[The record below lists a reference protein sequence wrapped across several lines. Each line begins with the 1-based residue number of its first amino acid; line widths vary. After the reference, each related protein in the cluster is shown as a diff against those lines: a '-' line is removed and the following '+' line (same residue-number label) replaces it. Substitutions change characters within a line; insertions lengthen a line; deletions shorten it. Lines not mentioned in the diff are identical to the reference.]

1 MKRREN
7 VTRVIVDST
16 CDLPDRLLER
26 FDIAVLPLSVVI
38 DQKAYL
44 DGVEIHLDEVYEAMR
59 AGKVPG
65 TSQIRWEDAAAL
77 FTSIAQAGD
86 DFIYLAFSAS
96 MSGTFR
102 LAKMVSREVAAEY
115 PCCRME
121 IIDSQGGSMGSGLI
135 ALQLGLMNERGVPF
149 EEMVSQ
155 CTWMTSHMKYVFTID
170 ELKCAVRG
178 GRLLTRTLGNVGSIL
193 NVKPLMD
200 VRNGVLHLEKLVR
213 GSRQSLEAMG
223 EILSD
228 YAGNFGKQIIGLTH
242 ADDMEKAL
250 ALQRI
255 LKERLPDCGVL
266 CQRIGGVLG
275 SHLGIGG
282 VGAFCLDKR
291 PACYATL

>member
-1 MKRREN
+1 M
-7 VTRVIVDST
+7 TRIIVDST
-16 CDLPDRLLER
+16 SDLPDSLRER

-44 DGVEIHLDEVYEAMR
+44 DGDEIHLDEVYQAMR

-65 TSQIRWEDAAAL
+65 TSQIRWEDAATL
-77 FTSIAQAGD
+77 FTSIAQSGD

-115 PCCRME
+115 PRCRME

-155 CTWMTSHMKYVFTID
+155 CIWMTSHMRYIFTVDDLKY
-170 ELKCAVRG
+170 AVRG
-178 GRLLTRTLGNVGSIL
+178 GRLLARTFGNVGSIL

-213 GSRQSLEAMG
+213 GSRQSLETMG

-228 YAGNFGKQIIGLTH
+228 YARNFGEQIIGLTH

-250 ALQRI
+250 AMQRI
-255 LKERLPDCGVL
+255 LKERLPYCTVL
-266 CQRIGGVLG
+266 CQRIGAVLG

-291 PACYATL
+291 PVYYSAI